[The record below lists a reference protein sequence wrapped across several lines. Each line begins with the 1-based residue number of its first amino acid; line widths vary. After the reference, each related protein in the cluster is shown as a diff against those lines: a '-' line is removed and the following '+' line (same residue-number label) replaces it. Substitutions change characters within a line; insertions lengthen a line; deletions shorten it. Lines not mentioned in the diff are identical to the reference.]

1 MISVYTVITGN
12 FDNLRPPQFYL
23 ASPKWEYVS
32 FSDRPRNVAPWVNQS
47 FPQTGNSRLDSR
59 IPKILP
65 HLLLPKSEFSIYMD
79 GAFRM
84 SCDPATAVGLLGDS
98 DLAVFHHPT
107 NHDYHDEYQHYIK
120 LQSWAPEDVSWEY
133 EGMVAEQVPVT
144 GQFYAGGVVV
154 RRHCEAV
161 ERFNELWMHYH
172 VNGSCNDQFSLYRA
186 IVESGVRVKLIPGDP
201 LFSEYF
207 GYSLHASS
215 GCQDNP
221 DFEQENRDWGERV
234 ERVMSFCQNPK
245 SADLAWGQ
253 KCQQ

>member
-1 MISVYTVITGN
+1 MISIYTVITGN

-32 FSDRPRNVAPWVNQS
+32 FSDRPRKVSPWVNQS
-47 FPQTGNSRLDSR
+47 FPQTGDSRFDSR
-59 IPKILP
+59 IPKIMP
-65 HLLLPKSEFSIYMD
+65 HLLLPDSEFSIYMD

-84 SCDPATAVGLLGDS
+84 SCDPITAIGLLGDA

-120 LQSWAPEDVSWEY
+120 LQGWAPSDVTLEY
-133 EGMVAEQVPVT
+133 STMNADRVPVT
-144 GQFYAGGVVV
+144 GEFYAGGVVI

-161 ERFNELWMHYH
+161 ERFNELWMRYH
-172 VNGSCNDQFSLYRA
+172 AGGSNNDQFSLYRA
-186 IVESGVRVKLIPGDP
+186 IVESRVRVNLIPGDP
-201 LFSEYF
+201 LFSSYF

-221 DFEQENRDWGERV
+221 DFDEENRAW
-234 ERVMSFCQNPK
+234 
-245 SADLAWGQ
+245 DLRMNRIRELANKGVRNEVAI
-253 KCQQ
+253 